1 MRLAPGKPKV
11 NRPKILRKASANERE
26 RAIWRNSLR
35 FLIST
40 SYFSHWMFFVGL
52 LWTLFWSC
60 LTKTKTGHFLLKISM
75 FWISAMG
82 KMCFLLW
89 RNSSAVIMP
98 ETSRI
103 SHLFAPENSKIHR
116 LGKVE
121 SPIAPSSLLRLF
133 LRPLLMWVPWWPAI
147 LFSGKGFHV
156 VTSMPHPPRTFH
168 MFRFRKR
175 NPQEMTLIP

>member
-1 MRLAPGKPKV
+1 MTGLTYTPGRNKGWIRLAPGKPKV

-26 RAIWRNSLR
+26 RVIWRNSLR
-35 FLIST
+35 FLSAHLTLAARCVFGWPPVDKVLIQLVIS
-40 SYFSHWMFFVGL
+40 FWRFQFF
-52 LWTLFWSC
+52 
-60 LTKTKTGHFLLKISM
+60 
-75 FWISAMG
+75 SAMG
-82 KMCFLLW
+82 KMCFFLLR
-89 RNSSAVIMP
+89 RNSSAIIMP

-116 LGKVE
+116 PGKVE

-156 VTSMPHPPRTFH
+156 VTSMPHPPR
-168 MFRFRKR
+168 MF
-175 NPQEMTLIP
+175 